1 MNDPRAPKDAIKRK
15 TEVEDAELSAVYGKA
30 APTARPRNIFLV
42 GPRGSGKTT
51 VGRLAAQRLGLEFA
65 DTDAL
70 LGDRAGSTIA
80 DFVAAHGW
88 DAFRDLEHAVL
99 QDVCAR
105 EGQVVATGGGIVLR
119 EDNRALL
126 KAHGLTVYLMADVPT
141 LLARLENDPNAA
153 QRPALTDSPL
163 RQEISAVLNEREP
176 LYFAVADAV
185 LQASRRA
192 EELAEDVEEKAR
204 LEFG

>member
-1 MNDPRAPKDAIKRK
+1 MNGPRAPKDAIKRK
-15 TEVEDAELSAVYGKA
+15 IEVEDAELSAVYGKA
-30 APTARPRNIFLV
+30 MATARPRNVFLV

-51 VGRLAAQRLGLEFA
+51 VGRLAAECLGLAFA

-70 LGDRAGSTIA
+70 LAERAGGTIA
-80 DFVAAHGW
+80 AFVAAHGW

-99 QDVCAR
+99 RDVCAR

-126 KAHGLTVYLMADVPT
+126 KAHGLTVYLMVDVPT
-141 LLARLENDPNAA
+141 LLARLEKDPNAA

-163 RQEISAVLNEREP
+163 RQEISTVLNEREP

-185 LQASRRA
+185 VQAGRRA
-192 EELAEDVEEKAR
+192 EELAGEVEEKVR

>member
-1 MNDPRAPKDAIKRK
+1 MNGPRAPKDAIKRK
-15 TEVEDAELSAVYGKA
+15 IEVEDAELSAVYGKA
-30 APTARPRNIFLV
+30 MATARPRNVFLV

-51 VGRLAAQRLGLEFA
+51 VGRLAAERLGLAFV

-70 LGDRAGSTIA
+70 LGERAGGTIA

-99 QDVCAR
+99 RDVCAR

-126 KAHGLTVYLMADVPT
+126 KAHGLTVYLLADVPT
-141 LLARLENDPNAA
+141 LFARLEKDPNAA

-163 RQEISAVLNEREP
+163 RQEIGAVLNEREP

-185 LQASRRA
+185 LQAGRRA